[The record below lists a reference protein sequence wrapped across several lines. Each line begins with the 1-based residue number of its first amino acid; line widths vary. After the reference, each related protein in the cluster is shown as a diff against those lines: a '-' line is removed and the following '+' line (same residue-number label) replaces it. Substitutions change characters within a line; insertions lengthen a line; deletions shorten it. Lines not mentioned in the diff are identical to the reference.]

1 MNSAIELV
9 IFDMAGTTVEDN
21 DEVLAAFMSAVNEHG
36 LDASEEEV
44 NARMGGSKVE
54 VFRYFVGRQYG
65 AGNEKRVDAV
75 YSSFKGALEQGYQ
88 KNGVKAIAGV
98 EDTFDELTRRGI
110 KIATTTGFYRKVTE
124 VILNSL
130 GWDEKV
136 LDVSICADDVP
147 MGRPAPYMIFKAM
160 EAAGVQDVNK
170 VIKLGDTPFD
180 MLAGCR
186 AGLRGVVG
194 VLSGSHTALSLG
206 SVKHTHIIKSAA
218 DLPALLDKEF
228 VK

>member
-1 MNSAIELV
+1 MNSAIDLV

-21 DEVLAAFMSAVNEHG
+21 DEVLAAFMAAVNEHG

-54 VFRYFVGRQYG
+54 VFRYFVERQYG
-65 AGNEKRVDAV
+65 ADNEERVDAV

-147 MGRPAPYMIFKAM
+147 TGRPAPYMIFKAM

-180 MLAGCR
+180 MLAGSR

-206 SVKHTHIIKSAA
+206 SVKHTHIIESAA

>member
-1 MNSAIELV
+1 MI
-9 IFDMAGTTVEDN
+9 
-21 DEVLAAFMSAVNEHG
+21 AVRKHG

-54 VFRYFVGRQYG
+54 VFRYFVKRQYG
-65 AGNEKRVDAV
+65 AGNEERVDAV
-75 YSSFKGALEQGYQ
+75 YNSFKLALEEGYR

-98 EDTFDELTRRGI
+98 EKTFAELRSRGI

-124 VILNSL
+124 IILKSL
-130 GWDEKV
+130 GWDEKM

-147 MGRPAPYMIFKAM
+147 AGRPAPYMIFKAM

-180 MLAGCR
+180 MLAGSR
-186 AGLRGVVG
+186 AGLRGVIG
-194 VLSGSHTALSLG
+194 VLSGSHTAVSLG
-206 SVKHTHIIKSAA
+206 SVRHTHIIESVA
-218 DLPALLDKEF
+218 DLPALLDREF

>member
-21 DEVLAAFMSAVNEHG
+21 DEVLAAFMAAVNEHG

-147 MGRPAPYMIFKAM
+147 TGRPAPYMIFKAM

-180 MLAGCR
+180 MLAGSR

-206 SVKHTHIIKSAA
+206 SVKHTHIIESAA

>member
-75 YSSFKGALEQGYQ
+75 YSSFKGALEHGYQ

-147 MGRPAPYMIFKAM
+147 TGRPAPYMIFKAM

-180 MLAGCR
+180 MLAGSR

-206 SVKHTHIIKSAA
+206 SVKHTHIIESAA